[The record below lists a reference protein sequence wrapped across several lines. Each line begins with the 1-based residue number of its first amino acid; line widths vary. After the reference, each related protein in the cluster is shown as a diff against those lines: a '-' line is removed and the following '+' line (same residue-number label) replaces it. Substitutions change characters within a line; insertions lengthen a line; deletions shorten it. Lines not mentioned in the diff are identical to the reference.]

1 MDDAEQEA
9 REHQTDRGFGIDA
22 RSANTRCVEIG
33 HLRAQPAKIENPVDA
48 SEDMIV
54 GDEVPQRSAD
64 KEFQLISGPTA
75 DHATLHMMPP

>member
-9 REHQTDRGFGIDA
+9 REHQTDRGFPD
-22 RSANTRCVEIG
+22 RCPVG
-33 HLRAQPAKIENPVDA
+33 QHPVRRDRPPPRAPAEIENPVDA

-75 DHATLHMMPP
+75 DHAALHMMPP